1 MSGSPLFAGQGVSD
15 PLCRAFRSRARATWR
30 LVRRGQRLGVRLAED
45 TLTNLLLVGLSA
57 FNGPTYQIRAHSAK
71 RESLT
76 GADWEMWFGTL
87 GGPWLGIRIQAKAI
101 DLTATHFAHLHY
113 RGKRARLFHS
123 D

>member
-1 MSGSPLFAGQGVSD
+1 V
-15 PLCRAFRSRARATWR
+15 
-30 LVRRGQRLGVRLAED
+30 GVRLAED

-76 GADWEMWFGTL
+76 GADWEMWFGSL

-101 DLTATHFAHLHY
+101 DVTATHFAHLHY
-113 RGKRARLFHS
+113 RGKGPLFQCDTLIKDALSQYPPIFTSLRPLHLRA
-123 D
+123 